1 MNQGLEAYYRFHA
14 GIYDL
19 TRWSFLFGRGEVIR
33 RIAILGEPRRILE
46 VGCGTGK
53 NLVKLAKTFPTARI
67 TGLDLSPDMLRK
79 AQDKT
84 HAAADRI
91 ELVHRAYDGPTAA
104 GTFDLILF
112 SYSLSMMDPG
122 WETALGAARDDLR
135 PGGRIGVVDFHDSP
149 FSGFRSW
156 MGMNHVRMEGHL
168 LPALQRAFDTETF
181 TLRGGYG
188 GLWRYLVFIGVN
200 RVRPAAAKAAR

>member
-1 MNQGLEAYYRFHA
+1 MSETLEAYYRLHA

-19 TRWSFLFGRGEVIR
+19 TRWSFLFGRTGI
-33 RIAILGEPRRILE
+33 IALLSRLTAPRRILE

-79 AQDKT
+79 AQDKA

-91 ELVHRAYDGPTAA
+91 DFVHRAYDGPTAP
-104 GTFDLILF
+104 GTFDLVLF
-112 SYSLSMMDPG
+112 SYSLSMMNPG
-122 WETALGAARDDLR
+122 WETALAAAREDLR

-149 FSGFRSW
+149 LSGFRSW
-156 MGMNHVRMEGHL
+156 MGMNHVRMKGHL
-168 LPALQRAFDTETF
+168 LPALQSAFETETF
-181 TLRGGYG
+181 IIRCGYF
-188 GLWRYLVFIGVN
+188 GLWRYLIFIGVN
-200 RVRPAAAKAAR
+200 RVRPAAATAAR

>member
-1 MNQGLEAYYRFHA
+1 MSETLEAYYRFHA

-19 TRWSFLFGRGEVIR
+19 TRWSFLFGRSGIIDLLSR
-33 RIAILGEPRRILE
+33 LTAPRRILE

-53 NLVKLAKTFPTARI
+53 NLIKLAKTFPTARI

-79 AQDKT
+79 AQEKA
-84 HAAADRI
+84 HAMADRI
-91 ELVHRAYDGPTAA
+91 ELVHGAYNGPTAA
-104 GTFDLILF
+104 GTFDLVLF

-122 WETALGAARDDLR
+122 WETAIEAARDDLR

-149 FSGFRSW
+149 LSGFRSW

-168 LPALQRAFDTETF
+168 LPALRRAFDTETF
-181 TLRGGYG
+181 TIRGGYG
-188 GLWRYLVFIGVN
+188 GLWRYLIFIGVN
-200 RVRPAAAKAAR
+200 RVRPTAAKAAG